1 MHSKKSDPSDI
12 EAFMKAWNNQVR
24 VLKYHIVF
32 QVDLRTSTMW
42 IFFVWMHCIVI
53 YSEYHKNANYSVME
67 QRVSY
72 LPYLKFEPS
81 MRNLIKSP
89 KLIWK
94 KNCIIFI
101 PLNSLFHGVCL
112 FASKMFFAAV

>member
-32 QVDLRTSTMW
+32 QVYLRTSTMW
-42 IFFVWMHCIVI
+42 IFFRLDALYC
-53 YSEYHKNANYSVME
+53 YLF
-67 QRVSY
+67 RVSQERK
-72 LPYLKFEPS
+72 LFSHGTACFISSLKFEPS

>member
-32 QVDLRTSTMW
+32 QVYPRTSTMW

-81 MRNLIKSP
+81 MRNLIKSL

-94 KNCIIFI
+94 KKLHN
-101 PLNSLFHGVCL
+101 FHHL
-112 FASKMFFAAV
+112 KY